1 MQSQANSEKKK
12 IVERD
17 RVGLVTTTHLVS
29 VRLVSVIVLW
39 DFPEN
44 VRSVLSPS
52 VWS

>member
-1 MQSQANSEKKK
+1 MQSQANSEKK

-39 DFPEN
+39 EFSEN
-44 VRSVLSPS
+44 FQSVLSPS